1 MRWLDG
7 ITDMMNM
14 SLSRLW
20 GLVMGRENWRATYSP
35 WGHKELDKTEQLNW
49 TDPIKLVSSF

>member
-14 SLSRLW
+14 SLSKFQEFDGQGSL
-20 GLVMGRENWRATYSP
+20 ECESP
-35 WGHKELDKTEQLNW
+35 WGRKGVDVTEQLN
-49 TDPIKLVSSF
+49 